1 MPELP
6 EIETVRRGLE
16 PHVVG
21 LSIEDVWVGDSK
33 ILQVEAHRLIQD
45 VLGQTIQG
53 LSRRGKFLLFELDSH
68 YLIFHFGMTG
78 QLTFRDPNR
87 PDWPEFRRHPVT
99 GLQRALQHAPDR
111 HTHLL
116 IRFRQGGAVLFRDIR
131 KFGKV
136 FLIEKGKDVLSAF
149 FRRLGLEPFTPAYNL
164 PACLKR
170 FRNRKLAIKSLLL
183 NQGFVAGIGNIYADE
198 ALFNAGIHP
207 SRKIRSIRIVERE
220 RLFEAITQVLK
231 RGIEYGGTSF
241 RDFVNSDGEAGS
253 HQEKLMVYGRQG
265 ESCHRCGTLIQ
276 KIVIGQ
282 RSSSFCSTCQPRGGP
297 QPGLCIG
304 SRDEVPQAPR

>member
-6 EIETVRRGLE
+6 EVETVRRGLE

-21 LSIEDVWVGDSK
+21 RSIEDIWVGDSK
-33 ILQVEAHRLIQD
+33 ILQVDAHRLTQD
-45 VLGQTIQG
+45 VLGQTIQS
-53 LSRRGKFLLFELDSH
+53 LSRRGKFLLFELDSR

-87 PDWPEFRRHPVT
+87 PDSQGFRRHPVT
-99 GLQRALQHAPDR
+99 GLQRTLQHAPDR

-136 FLIEKGKDVLSAF
+136 FLIEKGEEVLSAF
-149 FRRLGLEPFTPAYNL
+149 FRGLGLEPFTPAYNL
-164 PACLKR
+164 AAFLKK

-183 NQGFVAGIGNIYADE
+183 NQSFVAGIGNIYADE

-207 SRKIRSIRIVERE
+207 SRKIRSIRIVERK
-220 RLFEAITQVLK
+220 RLFEAITQVLE
-231 RGIEYGGTSF
+231 RGIEFGGTSL

-265 ESCHRCGTLIQ
+265 EACHRCGTLIQ
-276 KIVIGQ
+276 KIVISQ

-297 QPGLCIG
+297 
-304 SRDEVPQAPR
+304 

>member
-6 EIETVRRGLE
+6 EVETVRRGLE

-21 LSIEDVWVGDSK
+21 RSIEDVWVGDSK
-33 ILQVEAHRLIQD
+33 ILQVNAHRLTENL
-45 VLGQTIQG
+45 LGQTIQG

-87 PDWPEFRRHPVT
+87 PDWQGFRRHPIT

-111 HTHLL
+111 HTHLQ

-136 FLIEKGKDVLSAF
+136 SLIEKEEDVLSAF
-149 FRRLGLEPFTPAYNL
+149 FGRLGLEPFTPAYNL
-164 PACLKR
+164 PAFLKR

-183 NQGFVAGIGNIYADE
+183 DQRFVAGVGNIYADE
-198 ALFNAGIHP
+198 ALFKAGIHP
-207 SRKIRSIRIVERE
+207 ARRIRSLRKAEKE
-220 RLFEAITQVLK
+220 RLFEAIPQVLK
-231 RGIEYGGTSF
+231 RGIEFGGTSF
-241 RDFVNSDGEAGS
+241 RDFVNSDGEPGN
-253 HQEKLMVYGRQG
+253 HQEKLSVYGRQG
-265 ESCHRCGTLIQ
+265 ESCHCCGTLIQ
-276 KIVIGQ
+276 KLVIGQ
-282 RSSSFCSTCQPRGGP
+282 RGSCFCPECQPRRG
-297 QPGLCIG
+297 
-304 SRDEVPQAPR
+304 R